1 MWLPARPRIW
11 ILLISGVT
19 SASSD
24 DVSSS
29 APKEDDVPDGPTA
42 AALIRGG
49 LHWQDLGVALDI
61 PVVGS
66 VAQLSATN
74 TSKTWSPDTPWLLS
88 PSSGYVPNGCICAIL
103 GPSGAGKSTFLN
115 AIGGTTPKSSELHLT
130 GSVWYEEDSAD
141 DMGGFRLSHQ
151 KGEIAMLHQHDNFF
165 EELTPRESLNFA
177 AYLEGENRRL
187 RSLESECK
195 VTPEYKAT
203 PGTYHADT
211 DRKLTTLGLQAC
223 ADRKIGDR
231 SKLGGPSTSLGW
243 GIRRK
248 RRRGASR
255 GGLSGGERRRLS
267 VAIELLSEPRVFL
280 ADEPS
285 TGLDSAQAE
294 KVVKLIKKL
303 SIERGIPSICSLHQ
317 PKTAI
322 WDTLDY
328 FILLAPGGKMC
339 YAGKR
344 DAATSYFEDLGYKC
358 PLQTNPAE
366 YLIDLVTI
374 DTDDPTQSALDEARI
389 NSLHHSF
396 VESISGVLGKEPSL
410 AERNTEKQSYIG
422 PLAQVRRMKI
432 AFNRFSALLRRSL
445 KQNVRNTR
453 LAVLRLGAVI
463 IQAEMFSIIF
473 ASVKDDNS
481 RTKSIADRV
490 ALLTFGVVNM
500 SIMSMMKTLDLFAK
514 ERSVVMREQMRR
526 TYSPL
531 EYVLAKV
538 VAEIPLD
545 SFFSLT
551 FAAMLK
557 YLTGLRSSLRTL
569 AGTFCLMTVSSV
581 SLGFAVGSITS
592 SVESAMSLGVPL
604 MVIFMIVGVINPSGV
619 DSSQQPNQLLT
630 LLKAL
635 SPIRWAIEALV
646 TAEFQGMEFG
656 KRNRWGQLS
665 ELKDLPAMG
674 ALAVVKNGDE
684 VLANL
689 GLKDAQ
695 YSILIQNLV
704 WLSTGYLVFSWAGL
718 TFFGPL
724 R

>member
-1 MWLPARPRIW
+1 MSFLLTALTQS
-11 ILLISGVT
+11 IL
-19 SASSD
+19 
-24 DVSSS
+24 
-29 APKEDDVPDGPTA
+29 
-42 AALIRGG
+42 
-49 LHWQDLGVALDI
+49 W
-61 PVVGS
+61 
-66 VAQLSATN
+66 
-74 TSKTWSPDTPWLLS
+74 DTH
-88 PSSGYVPNGCICAIL
+88 NRNDFR
-103 GPSGAGKSTFLN
+103 KSTFLN

-195 VTPEYKAT
+195 ATAT
-203 PGTYHADT
+203 PRTYHADT

-374 DTDDPTQSALDEARI
+374 DTVSSIAKI
-389 NSLHHSF
+389 HSF
-396 VESISGVLGKEPSL
+396 GEYTSQH
-410 AERNTEKQSYIG
+410 ARTTQRN
-422 PLAQVRRMKI
+422 LH
-432 AFNRFSALLRRSL
+432 
-445 KQNVRNTR
+445 
-453 LAVLRLGAVI
+453 
-463 IQAEMFSIIF
+463 
-473 ASVKDDNS
+473 
-481 RTKSIADRV
+481 
-490 ALLTFGVVNM
+490 
-500 SIMSMMKTLDLFAK
+500 
-514 ERSVVMREQMRR
+514 
-526 TYSPL
+526 
-531 EYVLAKV
+531 
-538 VAEIPLD
+538 
-545 SFFSLT
+545 
-551 FAAMLK
+551 
-557 YLTGLRSSLRTL
+557 
-569 AGTFCLMTVSSV
+569 
-581 SLGFAVGSITS
+581 
-592 SVESAMSLGVPL
+592 
-604 MVIFMIVGVINPSGV
+604 
-619 DSSQQPNQLLT
+619 
-630 LLKAL
+630 
-635 SPIRWAIEALV
+635 
-646 TAEFQGMEFG
+646 
-656 KRNRWGQLS
+656 
-665 ELKDLPAMG
+665 
-674 ALAVVKNGDE
+674 
-684 VLANL
+684 
-689 GLKDAQ
+689 
-695 YSILIQNLV
+695 
-704 WLSTGYLVFSWAGL
+704 
-718 TFFGPL
+718 
-724 R
+724 